1 METEYNASKAK
12 GMKLN
17 NGEPPLLETE
27 LTDKEKKHASNAKTV
42 IDEIQKFKNYKLWQ
56 H

>member
-42 IDEIQKFKNYKLWQ
+42 FGEIKKFKKL
-56 H
+56 